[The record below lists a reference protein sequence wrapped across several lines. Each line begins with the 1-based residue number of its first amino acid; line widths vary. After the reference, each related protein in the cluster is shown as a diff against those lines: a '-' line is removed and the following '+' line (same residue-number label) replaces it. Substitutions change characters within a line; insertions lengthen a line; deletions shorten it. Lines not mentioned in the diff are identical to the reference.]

1 MNLES
6 SKLPKKNPPDT
17 SIETDLDMD
26 FDFKPI
32 TSGLGFHHQKNT
44 TEVKPVIVER
54 APVMQT
60 ASRPISQMNVKPV
73 KADMNVYQN
82 DLSMFYDHGQKQDA
96 EIRAEKMEES
106 IHKGIRLATKSE
118 RVFAYFLD
126 LFLVVSVLSLMLM
139 LMARA
144 TDMDLLAVWTVY
156 PNEITPLV
164 VSLFVG
170 FYLMYFSI
178 FEKTS
183 SSTLGKGLLGIRVV
197 DLDNNDQ
204 RFIVLVLR
212 STMSLLNFI
221 SLGLFSYFDLQ
232 NKVTNS
238 KIIRID

>member
-6 SKLPKKNPPDT
+6 SKQQKKTPPAAMLE
-17 SIETDLDMD
+17 SDLEMD

-44 TEVKPVIVER
+44 TEIKPVIIER
-54 APVMQT
+54 ATVTQSV
-60 ASRPISQMNVKPV
+60 SRPNSQLHVKPV

-96 EIRAEKMEES
+96 EIRAEKIEES
-106 IHKGIRLATKSE
+106 AHRGIRLATRPE
-118 RVFAYFLD
+118 RVFAYGLD
-126 LFLVVSVLSLMLM
+126 LFLIVSVLSLTLM

-144 TDMDLLAVWTVY
+144 TDMDLIAVWTEY

-170 FYLMYFSI
+170 FYVMYFSI
-178 FEKTS
+178 FEKNAT
-183 SSTLGKGLLGIRVV
+183 STLGKGLLGIRVV
-197 DLDNNDQ
+197 DMDNNDQ
-204 RFIVLVLR
+204 RFIILVLR
-212 STMSLLNFI
+212 SVISLLNFI
-221 SLGLFSYFDLQ
+221 TLGLFSYFDLQ
-232 NKVTNS
+232 NIVTNS